1 MEFDIKNVLFVVLKK
16 FWVIVTIAVI
26 AFTAVYSYN
35 KFLVAPLYSSSVV
48 MYVNN
53 NISETATPS
62 VNTNTIET
70 ARKLVSSYAIIL
82 KTDEFLTKVIENANV
97 DGTPQLLRSRLK
109 ISSINN
115 TEFFETV
122 VIWSDPLEAAAIAN
136 AISDLSDREITGV
149 MTNATSVRVVSR
161 AKADRNAISPKT
173 LTNSIIGGVGGL
185 VLAVILVLAI
195 EMFDIR
201 IKDEEDLIANYKI
214 PLLGIVP
221 LIVQE

>member
-1 MEFDIKNVLFVVLKK
+1 MEFDIKNVLFVVLRK

-35 KFLVAPLYSSSVV
+35 KFVVAPLYSSSVV

-53 NISETATPS
+53 NFSETATPN
-62 VNTNTIET
+62 VNTNTIEA

-149 MTNATSVRVVSR
+149 MTNTTSVRVVSR
-161 AKADRNAISPKT
+161 AKADRNPISPKT
-173 LTNSIIGGVGGL
+173 LTNAIIGGVGGL
-185 VLAVILVLAI
+185 VLAVIVVLAI

-201 IKDEEDLIANYKI
+201 IKDEEDLVANYKV